1 LPSVAD
7 HQLFLRIPAR
17 PPNSLSVA
25 DLKYRDPLRAV
36 ITLDRRVGAA
46 RFVLQRTSEAHPEFE
61 RRVAELVEL
70 VSQRDRVLSDESRPW
85 PPPAA

>member
-1 LPSVAD
+1 M
-7 HQLFLRIPAR
+7 
-17 PPNSLSVA
+17 A
-25 DLKYRDPLRAV
+25 DLNYRDPLRAV

-46 RFVLQRTSEAHPEFE
+46 RSVLQRTNEAHPEFE

-70 VSQRDRVLSDESRPW
+70 VSKRDRVLSDELHSW